1 MLKGEKF
8 VTVFGSSIPKGG
20 DAEYETAYTLG
31 KIIAKGGINVCS
43 GGFQGTMDAVSKGCS
58 EAGGKAVGVTL
69 DIYDAL
75 PSKYLTEEI
84 KCHSLFERL
93 KNLIEIGDAYVVL
106 QGGTGT
112 LVELSLVWEYIN
124 KSMIEAK
131 PFACHGSIWNQI
143 VPVMEKQIE
152 KEKRKTGLVKCF
164 DDIEECG
171 EFIVNS
177 LL

>member
-1 MLKGEKF
+1 MYKGEKF
-8 VTVFGSSIPKGG
+8 VTVFGSSIPKEGE
-20 DAEYETAYTLG
+20 AEYETAYTLG
-31 KIIAKGGINVCS
+31 KIIAKYGINVCS

-58 EAGGKAVGVTL
+58 EVGGKAVGVTL
-69 DIYDAL
+69 DIYNAL

-84 KCHSLFERL
+84 KCDSLFDRL

-124 KSMIEAK
+124 KSMIESK
-131 PFACHGSIWNQI
+131 PFACHGLIWNQI

-164 DDIEECG
+164 DDIGKCG
-171 EFIVNS
+171 EFIVGG